1 MDIEYKNGIKYF
13 RCLKRGRL
21 IKATPE
27 EEVRQQLLKT
37 LLSDLKV
44 PKDMLHVEERISK
57 YGVETKDR
65 VDIVIDYETEEYC
78 YPLVII
84 ECKRPEIPLTYQVM
98 QQLERYNDHFV
109 VNEFA
114 AKVLG
119 MTNGHTID
127 WFLLGEDNQYKQVET
142 PPDYQQIIEGQG
154 FTYIKNNSYI
164 SSVQDEDFED
174 VPTFIRPFVMNISNL
189 FLNEQYVISSII
201 GEGFKI
207 VEDKG
212 LRLES
217 NGNASGGNWDGE
229 YRCLLL
235 NSEDFNN
242 VSTDDTNHFTM
253 GFCVFPSE
261 TPYLACS
268 FDNNITP
275 NHNSLQL
282 RLNDWLRIKG
292 SKVEVWHD
300 GTITIGH
307 LGRAKREGL
316 IMFVASIYPELV
328 VNNHI
333 FLGELD
339 NSKKLSFSDED
350 VELFMSNLIKYVLC
364 REKFR
369 IEFKRINSTRDFLSI
384 EPLSIKT

>member
-1 MDIEYKNGIKYF
+1 MNIEYKNGVKYF
-13 RCLKRGRL
+13 RCLKRGKL

-27 EEVRQQLLKT
+27 EEVRQQLLT
-37 LLSDLKV
+37 MLLSDELKI
-44 PKDMLHVEERISK
+44 PKDMLHVEMGIAE
-57 YGVETKDR
+57 YGIGTNDR
-65 VDIVIDYETEEYC
+65 VDIIINYETEEGIF
-78 YPLVII
+78 PLVLI
-84 ECKRPEIPLTYQVM
+84 ECKRPEIPLTYKVM

-127 WFLLGEDNQYKQVET
+127 WFLLGNDKEYRQIET
-142 PPDYQQIIEGQG
+142 LPNYQQMIEGQG
-154 FTYIKNNSYI
+154 FIYIENNNYI
-164 SSVQDEDFED
+164 SSGQEEESQD
-174 VPTFIRPFVMNISNL
+174 VPGLIRPFVMNMSNL
-189 FLNEQYVISSII
+189 FLNEQNVMPSII
-201 GEGFKI
+201 GEGFEV

-242 VSTDDTNHFTM
+242 VSTDDTNHFTI
-253 GFCVFPSE
+253 GFCVFSSE
-261 TPYLACS
+261 TPYLTCS

-292 SKVEVWHD
+292 SKVELWHD

-307 LGRAKREGL
+307 LGGAKREAL
-316 IMFVASIYPELV
+316 ITFVEGIYPELV

-350 VELFMSNLIKYVLC
+350 VKLFMSNLIKYVLC

-369 IEFKRINSTRDFLSI
+369 IEFKKNKLN
-384 EPLSIKT
+384 